1 MRLMGIF
8 DWWLAVLEFIS
19 KSVENPSPNSED
31 LAREESGA
39 RTKVFLQE
47 EPLYPSAGVISRRAP
62 LVESEGPVFELNL
75 NITDSEFIIVAD
87 ASQGD
92 CSTVILRSTTVI
104 AFRLVWGVNFN
115 S

>member
-1 MRLMGIF
+1 MKI
-8 DWWLAVLEFIS
+8 V
-19 KSVENPSPNSED
+19 SVNQFSGKTYFYTIASRD
-31 LAREESGA
+31 GESGA
-39 RTKVFLQE
+39 AMKSTKVFLQE

-104 AFRLVWGVNFN
+104 AFR
-115 S
+115 